1 MEYTYEDLVSNE
13 SIKAV
18 MSVLNGSKK
27 DSVVSICGS
36 GDYAFAMLEKVR
48 DIIVVDTREMQIDL
62 FYYRKKLIEKGDF
75 EKFLKIKQE
84 PLDRQDER
92 NLEFRNKY
100 FSYKRL
106 KKIRKNLESSIV
118 TEWVGDIFNM
128 QLNKEVNKV
137 FLSNVLSYWKYRGN
151 RRKDMQIITN
161 WVSVGGLIY
170 VSDGRISDELLNPQ
184 IEVDKYL
191 TKESRKIQREEY
203 NGYNWSPVVFRKV
216 K

>member
-1 MEYTYEDLVSNE
+1 MGYMYEDLVSNE
-13 SIKAV
+13 SINAV
-18 MSVLNGSKK
+18 MSGLNFSKR

-48 DIIVVDTREMQIDL
+48 DIVVVDNRETQIDL
-62 FYYRKKLIEKGDF
+62 FDYRKKLIEEGDF
-75 EKFLKIKQE
+75 KKFLKIKQE
-84 PLDRQDER
+84 PVDRQDER
-92 NLEFRNKY
+92 NLEFRNRY

-106 KKIRKNLESSIV
+106 KKIRKNLESAIV

-128 QLNKEVNKV
+128 KLNKEANKV